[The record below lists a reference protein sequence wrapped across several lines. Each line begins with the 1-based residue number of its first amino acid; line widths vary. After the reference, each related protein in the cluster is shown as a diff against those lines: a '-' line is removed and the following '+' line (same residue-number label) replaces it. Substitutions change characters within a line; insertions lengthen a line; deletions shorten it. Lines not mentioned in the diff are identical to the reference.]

1 MRQLP
6 NARGPGIAVVGLA
19 AMSLVTMSLVTGC
32 GDDDTLTLDEAADVD
47 RGDAAVAGL
56 FGAADVTFNGVTA
69 SSSGVTC
76 SNDGRLVV
84 SPIVTDTFT
93 LEVDGDP
100 VSGDWNVRLV
110 QAGDPAVVWTATEP
124 TVDVEADVL
133 TGSAPMQRADDP
145 AITAA
150 LAFVV
155 DC

>member
-1 MRQLP
+1 MRHVP
-6 NARGPGIAVVGLA
+6 NARGPGVAVVALA
-19 AMSLVTMSLVTGC
+19 TMSLVTMSLVTGC
-32 GDDDTLTLDEAADVD
+32 GDDATLTLDEAAEVD
-47 RGDAAVAGL
+47 RGDAAAAGQ

-84 SPIVTDTFT
+84 SPIVSDAFT

-100 VSGDWNVRLV
+100 VAGDWNVRLV
-110 QAGDPAVVWTATEP
+110 QAGDPAVVWTASEP
-124 TVDVEADVL
+124 TVDVDADVVN
-133 TGSAPMQRADDP
+133 GSARMQRADNP

-155 DC
+155 EC